1 MARIDGSVNRPPHR
15 AFDDEGGESQLI
27 VR

>member
-1 MARIDGSVNRPPHR
+1 MVRIDGSVNRLPYR

-27 VR
+27 AR

>member
-1 MARIDGSVNRPPHR
+1 MVRIDRSVNRQPYR